1 METTRLSSK
10 GQIIIPQAIR
20 DAHKW
25 QSGLEFN
32 VIDTEQ
38 GILLTPRLPFKT
50 TNIKDLIG
58 CAGYKGARKSLKDME
73 QGIATGAKKRK

>member
-25 QSGLEFN
+25 KSGLEFN
-32 VIDTEQ
+32 VLDTEQ
-38 GILLTPRLPFKT
+38 GLLLTPRLPFKPT
-50 TNIKDLIG
+50 SIKEVIG
-58 CAGYKGARKSLKDME
+58 CVNYKGRKKSFKEME
-73 QGIATGAKKRK
+73 EGIAKGAKESK

>member
-38 GILLTPRLPFKT
+38 GILLTPRLPFKPT
-50 TNIKDLIG
+50 QIKDLVG
-58 CAGYKGARKSLKDME
+58 CVGYKGAKKSLKDME

>member
-20 DAHKW
+20 EAHKW
-25 QSGLEFN
+25 QSGLVFN
-32 VIDTEQ
+32 VIETEQ
-38 GILLTPRLPFKT
+38 GLLLMPRLPFKVT
-50 TNIKDLIG
+50 QVKDLIG
-58 CAGYKGARKSLKDME
+58 CVEYKGSKKSLKDME